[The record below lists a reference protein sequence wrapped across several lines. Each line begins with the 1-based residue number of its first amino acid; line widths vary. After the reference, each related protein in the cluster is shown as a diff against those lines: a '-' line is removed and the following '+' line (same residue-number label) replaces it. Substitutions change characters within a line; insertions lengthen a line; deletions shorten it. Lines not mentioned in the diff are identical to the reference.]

1 MEGYRPTTAGTGQ
14 TATGN
19 LQQSTGAMDDNNP
32 GLLLRVAAQ
41 LFSYVFHPVFIPLY
55 VMYFLVFVHPSYT
68 AGFDI
73 RIKMQLMMIVALN
86 AVFFPLFAVL
96 LLKGL
101 GFVQSILLRT
111 QKDRIIPYIASG
123 IFFFW
128 TWHVFRQQ
136 SQYHPIFAA
145 FFFGVLLTSS
155 AALLA
160 NIYFKISMHAMGVG
174 GAVGL
179 FLVLM
184 HTNSMLMTWPLAL
197 AFLMAG
203 IVCSSRLVLNG
214 HTSKDI
220 YTGFLLGICCQL
232 VAAYLML

>member
-1 MEGYRPTTAGTGQ
+1 MITDKGLYAAEQDELP
-14 TATGN
+14 GN
-19 LQQSTGAMDDNNP
+19 NLTPADSPAALR
-32 GLLLRVAAQ
+32 LLAHV
-41 LFSYVFHPVFIPLY
+41 FSYVFHPVFIPLY
-55 VMYFLVFVHPSYT
+55 VMYFLVFVHPSYA

-73 RIKMQLMMIVALN
+73 RIKMQMMMIVALN
-86 AVFFPLFAVL
+86 AVFFPLFSVL

-101 GFVQSILLRT
+101 GFVQSIMLRT

-136 SQYHPIFAA
+136 SQYHPIFAS

-160 NIYFKISMHAMGVG
+160 NIYFKISMHAMGAG

-179 FLVLM
+179 FLVIM
-184 HTNSMLMTWPLAL
+184 TYNSMLMTWPLSLAL
-197 AFLMAG
+197 LIAG
-203 IVCSSRLVLNG
+203 IVCTSRLILNG
-214 HTSKDI
+214 HTPKDI
-220 YTGFLLGICCQL
+220 YLGFLAGVFCQL
-232 VAAYLML
+232 AAAYIML